1 MNPGAR
7 RGRERSGAALLAC
20 ALLAL
25 GLGAGPSGVRAD
37 ADAQAAATLPQF
49 DPAAP
54 MDPDTARQALA
65 AVRDERQRQQARWA
79 LEGFDCYQQ
88 FLLNRCLANLK
99 AQRIAIERRLNAIQV
114 GAQQSLRE
122 DAALRRNER
131 EAQRLAAELANRDS
145 DEQIR
150 AANRQAWEERQA
162 AARASEQRRRDE
174 AARRTPAAP
183 VSPPKP
189 PS

>member
-1 MNPGAR
+1 MPGQPQ
-7 RGRERSGAALLAC
+7 GAAHRL
-20 ALLAL
+20 
-25 GLGAGPSGVRAD
+25 
-37 ADAQAAATLPQF
+37 
-49 DPAAP
+49 
-54 MDPDTARQALA
+54 
-65 AVRDERQRQQARWA
+65 
-79 LEGFDCYQQ
+79 
-88 FLLNRCLANLK
+88 
-99 AQRIAIERRLNAIQV
+99 ERRLNAIQV

>member
-7 RGRERSGAALLAC
+7 RGQQRSGGALLAGG
-20 ALLAL
+20 LLAL
-25 GLGAGPSGVRAD
+25 VLVAGPARVRAD
-37 ADAQAAATLPQF
+37 ADAQAAAMLPQF

-54 MDPDTARQALA
+54 MDADTARQALA

-79 LEGFDCYQQ
+79 REGFDCYQK

-99 AQRIAIERRLNAIQV
+99 EERIAIERRLNAIQV

-131 EAQRLAAELANRDS
+131 EAQRLAAETANRDS
-145 DEQIR
+145 DEQVR
-150 AANRQAWEERQA
+150 AANRRAWEERQA

-174 AARRTPAAP
+174 AARRAPAAP